1 VRRLVLAGNEEA
13 FIQIK
18 VDGSPLTDP
27 QDAKKLDLEM
37 RVKSGGWKIHGA
49 SQNNRTIV
57 ESPNPPFELPDSL
70 RLGEEDTAGL
80 ATGIEEDLGE
90 TELGN
95 GLIWGGMYE
104 IQLISEV
111 GTDCAWLE
119 LPSHSVDLQDEN
131 GDFLDRP
138 ANDYIVD
145 FLLDSELNC
154 IDQSI
159 EIKPGGGTPVSPPSP
174 LTLSVTAPESV
185 GVNQNFTATASP
197 SGGFGFGHK
206 FAFTFDAA
214 GGSSET
220 FTGDLG
226 SSSAA
231 HTYSQSGTFKIRAVV
246 RDGND
251 NVGHGGNYALS
262 PARTITVVPP
272 RDAVAAGHTL
282 PDTVEALEWVATSV
296 NMTNTGGDTW
306 SGTDYKLKQ
315 SRNQVWVPTTVSL
328 DGASVALN
336 ETHTFN
342 FNLKSLE
349 PEELGFQDNFWKMSH
364 VGTLFG
370 EENGQQTYVAA
381 EGSLSAG
388 WLEWIGKLARWL
400 SPRRAFAGWP
410 SWRPGAQEE
419 VVQRL
424 RLEDVPIPAGRLAA
438 EGEVRLRYLASL
450 EEPWD
455 VDFRFHLVFDPA
467 VVDVGPVV
475 RGPRSAGY
483 RVRVER
489 LAPGEVVVTGTRE
502 GVPGLDGAGTI
513 VEIPLVLEPG
523 AEAPSTLPLVE
534 LVATR

>member
-1 VRRLVLAGNEEA
+1 MPWNHTDKNTSNGNFLDEIAFDLVIDFFLDAQLNC
-13 FIQIK
+13 
-18 VDGSPLTDP
+18 TDY
-27 QDAKKLDLEM
+27 
-37 RVKSGGWKIHGA
+37 
-49 SQNNRTIV
+49 TIMMTGTTNTPP
-57 ESPNPPFELPDSL
+57 ESPSQLTVTISAPDTV
-70 RLGEEDTAGL
+70 R
-80 ATGIEEDLGE
+80 
-90 TELGN
+90 
-95 GLIWGGMYE
+95 
-104 IQLISEV
+104 V
-111 GTDCAWLE
+111 
-119 LPSHSVDLQDEN
+119 
-131 GDFLDRP
+131 
-138 ANDYIVD
+138 
-145 FLLDSELNC
+145 
-154 IDQSI
+154 DQS
-159 EIKPGGGTPVSPPSP
+159 
-174 LTLSVTAPESV
+174 
-185 GVNQNFTATASP
+185 FTATASP

-214 GGSSET
+214 GGSIET
-220 FTGDLG
+220 FTGDMG
-226 SSSAA
+226 SSSAS

-251 NVGHGGNYALS
+251 NDNHGGNYALS
-262 PARTITVVPP
+262 PARTIAVVPP
-272 RDAVAAGHTL
+272 RDAAAAGHTL

-296 NMTNTGGDTW
+296 SMTNTGGDTW

-315 SRNQVWVPTTVSL
+315 SRNQVWVPTTVTL

-388 WLEWIGKLARWL
+388 WLEWIGRLAGWL

-455 VDFRFHLVFDPA
+455 VDFRFQLVFDPA

-489 LAPGEVVVTGTRE
+489 LAPGEVVVAGTRE
-502 GVPGLDGAGTI
+502 GAAGLDGAGAI
-513 VEIPLVLEPG
+513 VEIPLVLVAG
-523 AEAPSTLPLVE
+523 AEAPSSLPLVE